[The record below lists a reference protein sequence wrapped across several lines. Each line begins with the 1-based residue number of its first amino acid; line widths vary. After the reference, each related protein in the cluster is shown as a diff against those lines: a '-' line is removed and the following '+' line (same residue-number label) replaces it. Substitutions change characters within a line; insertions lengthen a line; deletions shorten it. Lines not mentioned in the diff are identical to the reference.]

1 MDYLRCQGIQR
12 LVLESTSDYWRS
24 WYYLAEAAGLEVW
37 LVNAKDT
44 KHLPGRT
51 KSDPLTELRKGLWL
65 VSGQVV
71 GRVATVPDHDHGW
84 GSAAGRLAAALH
96 AVVVSGQDELAPI
109 VTYAT

>member
-1 MDYLRCQGIQR
+1 MVCTRVPDSRADRRRQAVWRAEATYDQVVALMDYLRCPGIQR

-44 KHLPGRT
+44 KRLPGRT

-71 GRVATVPDHDHGW
+71 GRHYGP
-84 GSAAGRLAAALH
+84 
-96 AVVVSGQDELAPI
+96 
-109 VTYAT
+109 